1 VRRLRAAWCQPLR
14 RRQLNYTS
22 SQFVIGSGSF
32 AKFTA
37 IRRTS
42 SLVRFD
48 DLVDRYRIPVQSL
61 TTLMVLHRCH
71 IEAAAVGIDTV
82 VELKVIA

>member
-1 VRRLRAAWCQPLR
+1 LLFLAA
-14 RRQLNYTS
+14 
-22 SQFVIGSGSF
+22 GGG
-32 AKFTA
+32 A